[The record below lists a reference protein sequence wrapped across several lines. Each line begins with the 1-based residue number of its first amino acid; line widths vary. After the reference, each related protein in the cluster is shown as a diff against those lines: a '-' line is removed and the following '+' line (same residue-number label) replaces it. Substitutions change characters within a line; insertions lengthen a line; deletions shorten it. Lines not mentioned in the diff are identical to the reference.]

1 MTRSILSKK
10 FQTFHLLSPARSVR
24 CLVCSTCSVACSKG
38 SEKTLAPKVVSDSM
52 GPLKPMRQLFCRVAS
67 LTSVVSLFHGA
78 LQPLRYRSS
87 ITIGSSDAAVRQLN
101 DGQGSSAT
109 ASRWSQRIGPRTEQK
124 RAGSMQSLCSL
135 FVWLGLLKVTTSCAC
150 VWPQCPKLM
159 YSTGSSHRYASEQN
173 LIAWANRLLQED
185 LLSLD
190 DAQVLDGCS
199 LMCKCLR
206 VEMSKALWP

>member
-124 RAGSMQSLCSL
+124 RAGSMQSFCLARTLEGDDVMRLRLASVSQADVFHRVVAQIRLRAESNRVGKSAAPRRLVVSGRCS
-135 FVWLGLLKVTTSCAC
+135 S
-150 VWPQCPKLM
+150 P
-159 YSTGSSHRYASEQN
+159 
-173 LIAWANRLLQED
+173 
-185 LLSLD
+185 
-190 DAQVLDGCS
+190 
-199 LMCKCLR
+199 
-206 VEMSKALWP
+206 